1 MSSMDS
7 WLAALALLL
16 ICEGLLPLLRP
27 DRWRSMFRQ
36 LLALRDGQLRFFG
49 LLAVALGAVIL
60 LLI

>member
-7 WLAALALLL
+7 WVAALALLL

-27 DRWRSMFRQ
+27 ALWRSMFRQ